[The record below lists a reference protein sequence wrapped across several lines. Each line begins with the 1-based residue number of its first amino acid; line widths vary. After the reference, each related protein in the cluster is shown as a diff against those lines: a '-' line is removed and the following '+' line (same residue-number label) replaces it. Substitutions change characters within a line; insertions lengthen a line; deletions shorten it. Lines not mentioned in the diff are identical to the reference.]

1 MGHGEDPSPREQ
13 TECTSDRDTGESMDA
28 FFYVSHLW
36 PSCSEVIMKSSVT
49 CNVCLQVNSKGYKV
63 CGEASSVCGTITI
76 NKRKVGIL

>member
-13 TECTSDRDTGESMDA
+13 IECTSDRDTGESMDA
-28 FFYVSHLW
+28 FFYVSYLW
-36 PSCSEVIMKSSVT
+36 LSCSEVTMKS
-49 CNVCLQVNSKGYKV
+49 NVKLNVLQVNSKGYKV

>member
-13 TECTSDRDTGESMDA
+13 TERTSDRDTGESMDA
-28 FFYVSHLW
+28 FFYLSHLW
-36 PSCSEVIMKSSVT
+36 LSCSEVMMKS
-49 CNVCLQVNSKGYKV
+49 NVKLNVFQVNSKGYKV